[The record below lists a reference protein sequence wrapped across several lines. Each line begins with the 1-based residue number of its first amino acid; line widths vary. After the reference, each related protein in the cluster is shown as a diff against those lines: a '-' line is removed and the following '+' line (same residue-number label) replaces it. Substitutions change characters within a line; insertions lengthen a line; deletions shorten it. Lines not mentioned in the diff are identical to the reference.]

1 MIKSCDVGSL
11 PLIGDV
17 ERFLEGATRF
27 ESSPTEKTAKYFER
41 MIVEGFFDK
50 LRAGIDVPNYPQFRD
65 MNRMFLGMID
75 GVEKAKDGYMETGIL
90 SLRAEES
97 CIPEVS
103 VVKENSQQ
111 IYERISEPFQ
121 VKVCVTGPYTLSSLF
136 VYRDKEIFSRVGEM
150 ISQIVENNLFN
161 GKYGSASLVAI
172 DEPIFGLLDDPLIDR
187 GSEGR
192 EHLRKAWES
201 IFHRAHSKGI
211 QTCIHLHNTADE
223 LFWEVE
229 SLNII
234 ESHVDDPI
242 YQTGKTKE
250 LLESTD
256 KFLKASVC
264 ITDFDRLIRESITTA
279 SQQKMRGLTINE
291 KIAEAWRGV
300 KSGNLDPKVFLESD
314 RLMKKR
320 LIKIVNQF
328 GVERILY
335 AGPECGLGGFPT
347 YECALEYLRRV
358 SDAVKTA
365 NR

>member
-65 MNRMFLGMID
+65 MSRMFLGMID

-103 VVKENSQQ
+103 VIKENSQQ

-161 GKYGSASLVAI
+161 GKYGSVSLVAM

-223 LFWEVE
+223 LFWEVK

-234 ESHVDDPI
+234 ESHTDDPI

-279 SQQKMRGLTINE
+279 SQQKMSELTINE

-300 KSGNLDPKVFLESD
+300 KSGNLDSKAFLESD

-358 SDAVKTA
+358 SDAVKTT
-365 NR
+365 N

>member
-11 PLIGDV
+11 PLIGDA
-17 ERFLEGATRF
+17 ERFLKGAKRF
-27 ESSPTEKTAKYFER
+27 KSLPTEKTAEYFEK
-41 MIVEGFFDK
+41 MVVEGLLDK

-75 GVEKAKDGYMETGIL
+75 GVEKAKDGYREAGIL
-90 SLRAEES
+90 SLRTEGS

-103 VVKENSQQ
+103 VIKENSQQ
-111 IYERISEPFQ
+111 IYERISKPFQ

-136 VYRDKEIFSRVGEM
+136 VYRDEEIFSRLGEM
-150 ISQIVENNLFN
+150 ISQVVENNLFN
-161 GKYGSASLVAI
+161 GKYGSVSLVVM
-172 DEPIFGLLDDPLIDR
+172 DDPLFGLLDDPLIDR

-201 IFHRAHSKGI
+201 IFHRANSKGI

-242 YQTGKTKE
+242 YQIGKTKE

-256 KFLKASVC
+256 KFLKASIC
-264 ITDFDRLIRESITTA
+264 ITDFDRLIRESITAT
-279 SQQKMRGLTINE
+279 SQQKMKELTMNE
-291 KIAEAWRGV
+291 KIAEAWRGIR
-300 KSGNLDPKVFLESD
+300 SGNMDSETFLESEKS
-314 RLMKKR
+314 MKKR
-320 LIKIVNQF
+320 LTMTVNRF

-358 SDAVKTA
+358 SNAVKKA
-365 NR
+365 SK

>member
-11 PLIGDV
+11 PFIGDV
-17 ERFLEGATRF
+17 ERFLEGAERF
-27 ESSPTEKTAKYFER
+27 ESSPTDDSAKYFEKKV
-41 MIVEGFFDK
+41 VEGFLDK
-50 LRAGIDVPNYPQFRD
+50 LNAGLDVPNYPQFRD
-65 MNRMFLGMID
+65 MSRMFLGMID
-75 GVEKAKDGYMETGIL
+75 GVEKAKDGYMETKTL
-90 SLRAEES
+90 SLEPEEGY
-97 CIPEVS
+97 IPEVS
-103 VVKENSQQ
+103 VIKENSRQ
-111 IYERISEPFQ
+111 IYERIGEPFQ
-121 VKVCVTGPYTLSSLF
+121 TRVCVTGPYTLSSLF
-136 VYRDKEIFSRVGEM
+136 VYRDREIFSRLGEM

-161 GKYGSASLVAI
+161 GKYGSVSLVAI
-172 DEPIFGLLDDPLIDR
+172 DEPIFGLLDDPLVDR

-192 EHLRKAWES
+192 EHLQTAWES
-201 IFHRAHSKGI
+201 IFHRAKSKNI

-223 LFWEVE
+223 LFWDVE
-229 SLNII
+229 PLTII

-242 YQTGKTKE
+242 YQTGKTKK

-264 ITDFDRLIRESITTA
+264 ITDFDRLIRESITTT
-279 SQQKMRGLTINE
+279 SQQKIRELTLNE
-291 KIAEAWRGV
+291 KVAEAWRVV
-300 KSGNLDPKVFLESD
+300 KSGKLDSKTFLESD
-314 RLMKKR
+314 RLMKRR

-365 NR
+365 IR

>member
-1 MIKSCDVGSL
+1 M
-11 PLIGDV
+11 
-17 ERFLEGATRF
+17 
-27 ESSPTEKTAKYFER
+27 
-41 MIVEGFFDK
+41 
-50 LRAGIDVPNYPQFRD
+50 
-65 MNRMFLGMID
+65 
-75 GVEKAKDGYMETGIL
+75 
-90 SLRAEES
+90 
-97 CIPEVS
+97 
-103 VVKENSQQ
+103 
-111 IYERISEPFQ
+111 
-121 VKVCVTGPYTLSSLF
+121 
-136 VYRDKEIFSRVGEM
+136 
-150 ISQIVENNLFN
+150 
-161 GKYGSASLVAI
+161 

-201 IFHRAHSKGI
+201 IFHRANSKGI

-223 LFWEVE
+223 LFWEVK

-234 ESHVDDPI
+234 ESHTDDPI

-264 ITDFDRLIRESITTA
+264 ITDFDRLIRESITVA
-279 SQQKMRGLTINE
+279 SQQKISELTINE

-300 KSGNLDPKVFLESD
+300 KSGNLDSKVFLESD

>member
-65 MNRMFLGMID
+65 MSRMFLGMID

-103 VVKENSQQ
+103 VIKENSQQ

-136 VYRDKEIFSRVGEM
+136 VYRDREIFSRVGEM

-161 GKYGSASLVAI
+161 GKYGSVSLVAM

-201 IFHRAHSKGI
+201 IFHTAHSKGI

-229 SLNII
+229 PLSII

-264 ITDFDRLIRESITTA
+264 ITDFDSLIRESITVA
-279 SQQKMRGLTINE
+279 SQQKISELTINE
-291 KIAEAWRGV
+291 KIAETWRRV

-320 LIKIVNQF
+320 LIKIANKF
-328 GVERILY
+328 GVDRILY

>member
-17 ERFLEGATRF
+17 ERFLEGAERF

-65 MNRMFLGMID
+65 MNKMFLGMID
-75 GVEKAKDGYMETGIL
+75 GVEKTKDGYMETGIL
-90 SLRAEES
+90 SLRTAGS
-97 CIPEVS
+97 CIPEVL
-103 VVKENSQQ
+103 VIKENSQQ
-111 IYERISEPFQ
+111 ICERISEPFQ

-136 VYRDKEIFSRVGEM
+136 VYRDKDIFSRVGEM
-150 ISQIVENNLFN
+150 ISQIVENNLFD
-161 GKYGSASLVAI
+161 GKYGSVSLVVM
-172 DEPIFGLLDDPLIDR
+172 DDPIFGLLDDPLIDR

-201 IFHRAHSKGI
+201 IFHRARSKGI

-223 LFWEVE
+223 LFWDVE

-264 ITDFDRLIRESITTA
+264 ITDFDHLIRESITVA
-279 SQQKMRGLTINE
+279 SQQKISEFTINE

-300 KSGNLDPKVFLESD
+300 KSGNLDSKVFLESD

-320 LIKIVNQF
+320 LIKMVNQF

-358 SDAVKTA
+358 SYAVKTA

>member
-11 PLIGDV
+11 PLIGDA
-17 ERFLEGATRF
+17 ERFLKGAKRF
-27 ESSPTEKTAKYFER
+27 ESLPTEKTAKYFEK
-41 MIVEGFFDK
+41 MVVKGFLDK

-75 GVEKAKDGYMETGIL
+75 SVEKAKDGYMETGIL
-90 SLRAEES
+90 SLRTEGS

-103 VVKENSQQ
+103 VIKENSQQ
-111 IYERISEPFQ
+111 IYERMNKSFQ

-136 VYRDKEIFSRVGEM
+136 VYRDEEIFSRLGEM

-161 GKYGSASLVAI
+161 GKYGSVSLVVM
-172 DEPIFGLLDDPLIDR
+172 DDPIFGLLDDPLIDR

-192 EHLRKAWES
+192 EHLQKAWES
-201 IFHRAHSKGI
+201 IFHRANSRGI

-223 LFWEVE
+223 LFWEVKW
-229 SLNII
+229 LNII

-264 ITDFDRLIRESITTA
+264 ITDFDRLIRESVTAA
-279 SQQKMRGLTINE
+279 SQQKMRELTINE
-291 KIAEAWRGV
+291 KIAEAWREV
-300 KSGNLDPKVFLESD
+300 KSGNLDSKVFLESEKSMTE
-314 RLMKKR
+314 RLT
-320 LIKIVNQF
+320 KIINRF

-358 SDAVKTA
+358 SNAVKKTSK
-365 NR
+365 

>member
-11 PLIGDV
+11 PLIGNV
-17 ERFLEGATRF
+17 ERFLEGAERF
-27 ESSPTEKTAKYFER
+27 ESSPTDGSAKYFEKR
-41 MIVEGFFDK
+41 VVKGFLDK
-50 LRAGIDVPNYPQFRD
+50 LNVGLDVANYPQFRD
-65 MNRMFLGMID
+65 MSRMFLRMID
-75 GVEKAKDGYMETGIL
+75 GVEKAKDGYMETRIL

-103 VVKENSQQ
+103 VVRENSQQ

-136 VYRDKEIFSRVGEM
+136 IYRDKEIFSRLGEM
-150 ISQIVENNLFN
+150 ISQIVENNLFKE
-161 GKYGSASLVAI
+161 KYGSVSLVAI

-192 EHLRKAWES
+192 EHLQKAWES
-201 IFHRAHSKGI
+201 IFHRANSKGI

-264 ITDFDRLIRESITTA
+264 ITDFDHLIRESITA
-279 SQQKMRGLTINE
+279 VSQQKMKELTVNE
-291 KIAEAWRGV
+291 KIAEAWRDIR
-300 KSGNLDPKVFLESD
+300 SGNMDSKAFLESEKSMKE
-314 RLMKKR
+314 RLTMT
-320 LIKIVNQF
+320 VNRF

-347 YECALEYLRRV
+347 YECAMEYLRRV
-358 SDAVKTA
+358 SNAIKKA
-365 NR
+365 SK

>member
-11 PLIGDV
+11 PLINDA
-17 ERFLEGATRF
+17 ERFLEGAEHF
-27 ESSPTEKTAKYFER
+27 ESSPTDDSAKYFEKKV
-41 MIVEGFFDK
+41 VEGFLDK
-50 LRAGIDVPNYPQFRD
+50 LNVGLDVPNYPQFRD
-65 MNRMFLGMID
+65 MSRMFLGMIN
-75 GVEKAKDGYMETGIL
+75 GVEKAKDGYMETKTL
-90 SLRAEES
+90 SLGPEAGH
-97 CIPEVS
+97 IPEVS
-103 VVKENSQQ
+103 VIKGNSQQ
-111 IYERISEPFQ
+111 IYERISESFQ
-121 VKVCVTGPYTLSSLF
+121 VKICVTGPYTLSSLF
-136 VYRDKEIFSRVGEM
+136 VYRDEEIFSRVGEM
-150 ISQIVENNLFN
+150 ISQVVESNLFN
-161 GKYGSASLVAI
+161 GKYGSVSLVAI

-192 EHLRKAWES
+192 EHLQKAWES
-201 IFHRAHSKGI
+201 ILNRANSKGI

-223 LFWEVE
+223 LFWDVE
-229 SLNII
+229 PLNII

-242 YQTGKTKE
+242 YQTGKTKK

-264 ITDFDRLIRESITTA
+264 ITDFDRLIRESITTT
-279 SQQKMRGLTINE
+279 SQQKIRELTINE
-291 KIAEAWRGV
+291 KIAEAWSGV
-300 KSGNLDPKVFLESD
+300 KSGNLDSKVFLESN

-347 YECALEYLRRV
+347 YECALECSRRV
-358 SDAVKTA
+358 SDAVRTA

>member
-17 ERFLEGATRF
+17 ERFLEGAERF
-27 ESSPTEKTAKYFER
+27 ESSPTDDAAKYFEKR
-41 MIVEGFFDK
+41 VVEGFLDK
-50 LRAGIDVPNYPQFRD
+50 LNAGLDVANYPQFRD
-65 MNRMFLGMID
+65 MSRMFLGMID
-75 GVEKAKDGYMETGIL
+75 GVEKAKDGYMETKTL
-90 SLRAEES
+90 SLRPEES
-97 CIPEVS
+97 HIPEVS
-103 VVKENSQQ
+103 AIKENSQQ
-111 IYERISEPFQ
+111 IYERISESFQ

-136 VYRDKEIFSRVGEM
+136 IYRDKEIFSRVGEM

-161 GKYGSASLVAI
+161 GKYGSVSLVAI

-192 EHLRKAWES
+192 KHLQKAWES
-201 IFHRAHSKGI
+201 IFHRANSKGI

-223 LFWEVE
+223 LFWDVE
-229 SLNII
+229 PLNII

-242 YQTGKTKE
+242 YQTKKTKK

-279 SQQKMRGLTINE
+279 SQQKMSELTINE
-291 KIAEAWRGV
+291 KIAEAWRRV
-300 KSGNLDPKVFLESD
+300 KSGNLDSKVFLESD

-328 GVERILY
+328 GVDRILY

-358 SDAVKTA
+358 SDAVKTVD
-365 NR
+365 R

>member
-1 MIKSCDVGSL
+1 MIKSCDVGSM

-50 LRAGIDVPNYPQFRD
+50 LRVGIDVPNYPQFRD
-65 MNRMFLGMID
+65 MSRMFLGMID

-90 SLRAEES
+90 SLRTEES

-111 IYERISEPFQ
+111 IYERISKPFQ

-161 GKYGSASLVAI
+161 RKYGSVSLVAM

-201 IFHRAHSKGI
+201 IFYRANSKGI

-223 LFWEVE
+223 LFWEIE
-229 SLNII
+229 SLNVI

-264 ITDFDRLIRESITTA
+264 ITDFDRLIRENITTA
-279 SQQKMRGLTINE
+279 SQQKMRELIINE

-300 KSGNLDPKVFLESD
+300 KSGNLDSKAFLESD

>member
-11 PLIGDV
+11 PLIGNV
-17 ERFLEGATRF
+17 ERFLEGAERF
-27 ESSPTEKTAKYFER
+27 ESSPTDGSAKYFEKR
-41 MIVEGFFDK
+41 VVKGFLDK
-50 LRAGIDVPNYPQFRD
+50 LNVGLDVANYPQFRD
-65 MNRMFLGMID
+65 MSRMFLRMID
-75 GVEKAKDGYMETGIL
+75 GVEKAKDGYMETRIL

-103 VVKENSQQ
+103 VVRENSQQ

-136 VYRDKEIFSRVGEM
+136 IYRDKEIFSRLGEM
-150 ISQIVENNLFN
+150 ISQIVENNLFKE
-161 GKYGSASLVAI
+161 KYGSVSLVAI

-192 EHLRKAWES
+192 EHLQKAWES
-201 IFHRAHSKGI
+201 IFHRANSKGI

-264 ITDFDRLIRESITTA
+264 ITDFDHLIRESITA
-279 SQQKMRGLTINE
+279 VSQQKMKELTVNE
-291 KIAEAWRGV
+291 KIAEAWRDIR
-300 KSGNLDPKVFLESD
+300 SGKMDSKAFLESEKSMKE
-314 RLMKKR
+314 RLTMT
-320 LIKIVNQF
+320 VNRF

-347 YECALEYLRRV
+347 YECAMEYLRRV
-358 SDAVKTA
+358 SNAIKKA
-365 NR
+365 SK

>member
-17 ERFLEGATRF
+17 ERFLEGATGF

-65 MNRMFLGMID
+65 MNKMFLGMID
-75 GVEKAKDGYMETGIL
+75 GVEKTKDGYMETGIL
-90 SLRAEES
+90 SMRTEES

-111 IYERISEPFQ
+111 IYERISEPFH

-136 VYRDKEIFSRVGEM
+136 IYRDKEIFSRVGAM

-161 GKYGSASLVAI
+161 RKYGSVSLVAM

-223 LFWEVE
+223 LFWEVK

-234 ESHVDDPI
+234 ESHTDDPI

-279 SQQKMRGLTINE
+279 SQQKMSELTINE

-300 KSGNLDPKVFLESD
+300 KSGNLDSKAFLESD

-358 SDAVKTA
+358 SDAVKTT
-365 NR
+365 N